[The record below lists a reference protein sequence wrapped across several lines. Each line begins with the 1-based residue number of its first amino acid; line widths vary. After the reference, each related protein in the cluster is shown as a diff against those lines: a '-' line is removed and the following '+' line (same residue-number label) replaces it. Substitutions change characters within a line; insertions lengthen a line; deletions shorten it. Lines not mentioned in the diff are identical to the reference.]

1 MARVEKPDW
10 YDVVCAGPNQLS
22 SPIGDD
28 VAILGL
34 DRGEYYG
41 LNPTGARIW
50 GLLQKPIQVKDIHA
64 AIVDEFDVEEDAAR
78 ADLLA
83 LLAQLREAGLIEVR
97 GGSTP

>member
-1 MARVEKPDW
+1 MAQVEKPGWDA
-10 YDVVCAGPNQLS
+10 VVCAGPNQMS

-50 GLLQKPIQVKDIHA
+50 ELLQKPIRVRDIHA
-64 AIVDEFDVEEDAAR
+64 AVVEEFEVDADTAR
-78 ADLLA
+78 EDLFA
-83 LLAQLREAGLIEVR
+83 LLGQLREAGLIVVR
-97 GGSTP
+97 

>member
-1 MARVEKPDW
+1 MAQVDKPGWD
-10 YDVVCAGPNQLS
+10 DVVCTGPNQMS

-50 GLLQKPIQVKDIHA
+50 ELLQKPIRVRDIHA
-64 AIVDEFDVEEDAAR
+64 AVVEEFEVDADTAR
-78 ADLLA
+78 EDLFA
-83 LLAQLREAGLIEVR
+83 LLGQLREAGLIVVR
-97 GGSTP
+97 

>member
-1 MARVEKPDW
+1 MAQVEKPGWDE
-10 YDVVCAGPNQLS
+10 VVCAGANQMS

-50 GLLQKPIQVKDIHA
+50 ELLQKPIRVRDIHT
-64 AIVDEFDVEEDAAR
+64 AIVEEFEVEEDTAR
-78 ADLLA
+78 EDLLA
-83 LLAQLREAGLIEVR
+83 LLGQLREAGLIEVR
-97 GGSTP
+97 